1 MTIPWDAPATIW
13 LKDPVEGHAIR
24 NRLDMPSMPLREA
37 VQFVMGTSSGAIE
50 GLVIQM
56 DDATGE
62 YIGAEIAALA
72 KHLP

>member
-1 MTIPWDAPATIW
+1 MTVPWDASATIW

-37 VQFVMGTSSGAIE
+37 VKFVMDSSSGAIE

-62 YIGAEIAALA
+62 YIGEEIAALA
-72 KHLP
+72 QHLP